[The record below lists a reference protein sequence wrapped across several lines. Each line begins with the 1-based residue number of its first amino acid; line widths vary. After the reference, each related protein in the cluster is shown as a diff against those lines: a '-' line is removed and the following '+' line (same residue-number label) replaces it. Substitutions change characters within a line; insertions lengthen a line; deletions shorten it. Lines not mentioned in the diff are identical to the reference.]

1 VVFLLLLL
9 LVLVVDDE
17 DVKSRSLGGCGC
29 GVLFFLSSFLSFY
42 YKHKT
47 KGTAFWRLTEDFLL
61 SSLFSLLLL
70 LLLLLLLVLFVVGE
84 VSPFF
89 TLQKQQKTHQ
99 DV

>member
-1 VVFLLLLL
+1 MVVVVVFLLLLL

-61 SSLFSLLLL
+61 SYFSLLSSSSSSSSILPIML
-70 LLLLLLLVLFVVGE
+70 
-84 VSPFF
+84 P
-89 TLQKQQKTHQ
+89 
-99 DV
+99 